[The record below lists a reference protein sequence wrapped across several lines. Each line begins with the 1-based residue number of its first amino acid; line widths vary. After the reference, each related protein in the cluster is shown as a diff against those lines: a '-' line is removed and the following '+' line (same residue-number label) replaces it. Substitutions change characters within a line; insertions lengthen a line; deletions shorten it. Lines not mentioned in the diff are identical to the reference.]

1 MLNTKKGASAISLVL
16 CGVAMAF
23 IVSALIVATNNSA
36 MSKAQ
41 VIAQKEINVVED
53 LAYTKVYTLN
63 EIKIVAKQA
72 FANNYLSLYDN
83 EVDMAGFEALVVGEM
98 QQTIPQEQL
107 DNYNIFVSQDGVE
120 VQHK

>member
-16 CGVAMAF
+16 CGVAVAF
-23 IVSALIVATNNSA
+23 IVAALVVATNNAA
-36 MSKAQ
+36 MFKAQ
-41 VIAQKEINVVED
+41 MIAQKATNVVED
-53 LAYTKVYTLN
+53 SAYTKVYTLN

-83 EVDMAGFEALVVGEM
+83 VVSMTGFEALVIGEI
-98 QQTIPQEQL
+98 QETIPQEQL
-107 DNYNIFVSQDGVE
+107 ENYNIFVSQDGVE